1 MPEGIERQK
10 GTVKYMATTAAKEQ
24 SEEVK
29 REPVSIDHPGIKTS
43 LILAEAQARRRTFAR
58 PRVIRG

>member
-1 MPEGIERQK
+1 MPEGIERQE
-10 GTVKYMATTAAKEQ
+10 GTVKYMPTQLEQ
-24 SEEVK
+24 GKPEEVK
-29 REPVSIDHPGIKTS
+29 REPVSIDHPGIRTS